1 MKILT
6 DGKQYRCTDYR
17 VSKQGAWYALPD
29 GVPKTLGDTVTLQ
42 DDGGFELAI
51 QTVGGYRRW
60 YTTERALVL
69 TNTTE
74 EEEALRRA
82 QAEQGARVIG
92 LLDNEAEG

>member
-29 GVPKTLGDTVTLQ
+29 GVPEALGNAVTLQ
-42 DDGGFELAI
+42 DDGGFVLAI
-51 QTVGGYRRW
+51 QTVEDYLRW

-69 TNTTE
+69 TNTTA
-74 EEEALRRA
+74 EEEAA
-82 QAEQGARVIG
+82 QKAMAEQEAQLIG
-92 LLDNEAEG
+92 LMGAET